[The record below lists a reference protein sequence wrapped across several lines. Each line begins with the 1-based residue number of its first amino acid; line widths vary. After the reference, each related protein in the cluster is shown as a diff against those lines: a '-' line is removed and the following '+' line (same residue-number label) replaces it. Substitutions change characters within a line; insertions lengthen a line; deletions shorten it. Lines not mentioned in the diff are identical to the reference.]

1 MKVLSLIDQD
11 VFIEGIT
18 MNYTNEWI
26 EEVVV
31 THNIFKARDFTDEY
45 ENRDSILKEIS
56 LWANSH
62 HNTLVEV
69 KEIL

>member
-1 MKVLSLIDQD
+1 MKVLSLIDKD

-18 MNYTNEWI
+18 MNYTNECI

-45 ENRDSILKEIS
+45 ENRDSILKEIR
-56 LWANSH
+56 LWINNH

>member
-1 MKVLSLIDQD
+1 MKILSLIDQD
-11 VFIEGIT
+11 VFIEDIT

-31 THNIFKARDFTDEY
+31 THNAFKAEDFTDEY
-45 ENRDSILKEIS
+45 ENKSPLLKEIS
-56 LWANSH
+56 LWVYNTY
-62 HNTLVEV
+62 NTLVEV

>member
-11 VFIEGIT
+11 VFIEGVT

-26 EEVVV
+26 EEIVV

-45 ENRDSILKEIS
+45 EIEIQY
-56 LWANSH
+56 
-62 HNTLVEV
+62 
-69 KEIL
+69 

>member
-1 MKVLSLIDQD
+1 MKILSLIDQN
-11 VFIEGIT
+11 VFVEGIT

-45 ENRDSILKEIS
+45 ENRDSILEEIS
-56 LWANSH
+56 LWVYNRH
-62 HNTLVEV
+62 HTLVEV
-69 KEIL
+69 KEVL